1 MISGGGDDDTE
12 TNVYVSNLN
21 LSKMFVSIK
30 TWKNNECSV
39 WYLNVLTY

>member
-12 TNVYVSNLN
+12 TNVYVSNLI

-30 TWKNNECSV
+30 T
-39 WYLNVLTY
+39 